1 VKEKITIQEKQILV
15 SVISSILI
23 LGFYSLYVY
32 QKYIA
37 GNPEILNDFKFW
49 GRSFLFLI
57 PVSIVVQIIIHII
70 FAIINKIITNED
82 FPSITDE
89 RDKLI
94 ELKAIRIS
102 HWIFISGFVLS
113 MGSLTLNMQPYVMF
127 ITLIFSGFIAA
138 IVSEIVKIYYYR
150 KGI

>member
-1 VKEKITIQEKQILV
+1 MKEKITIQEKQVLV

-57 PVSIVVQIIIHII
+57 PVSIVVQICIHIV

-94 ELKAIRIS
+94 ELKSIRIS
-102 HWIFISGFVLS
+102 HWIFIIGFVLS
-113 MGSLTLNMQPYVMF
+113 MGALTLNMQPYVMF
-127 ITLIFSGFIAA
+127 ITLIFSGFIASIA
-138 IVSEIVKIYYYR
+138 SEIAKFYFYR

>member
-1 VKEKITIQEKQILV
+1 MKEKITIQEKQVLV

-37 GNPEILNDFKFW
+37 GNPETLNDFKFW
-49 GRSFLFLI
+49 GRTFLFLI
-57 PVSIVVQIIIHII
+57 PVSIVVQISIHIV

-102 HWIFISGFVLS
+102 HWIFIIGFVLS
-113 MGSLTLNMQPYVMF
+113 MGALTLNMQPYVMF
-127 ITLIFSGFIAA
+127 ITLIFSGFIASIA
-138 IVSEIVKIYYYR
+138 SEIAKLYFYR

>member
-1 VKEKITIQEKQILV
+1 MKEKITIQEKQILV

-127 ITLIFSGFIAA
+127 ITLIFSIL
-138 IVSEIVKIYYYR
+138 KC
-150 KGI
+150 